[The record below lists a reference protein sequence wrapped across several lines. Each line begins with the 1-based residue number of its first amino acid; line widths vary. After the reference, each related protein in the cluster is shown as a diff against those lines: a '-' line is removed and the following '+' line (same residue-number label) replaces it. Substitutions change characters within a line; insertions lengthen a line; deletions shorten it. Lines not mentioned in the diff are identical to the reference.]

1 MSMSKLVF
9 VLLMVLFA
17 LFSQQTLGPTD
28 PDPTPTPQSQ
38 QQATPGDTCCLA
50 NHDCCEGITP

>member
-1 MSMSKLVF
+1 MSKLVF

-38 QQATPGDTCCLA
+38 QLSAQDYCCLA